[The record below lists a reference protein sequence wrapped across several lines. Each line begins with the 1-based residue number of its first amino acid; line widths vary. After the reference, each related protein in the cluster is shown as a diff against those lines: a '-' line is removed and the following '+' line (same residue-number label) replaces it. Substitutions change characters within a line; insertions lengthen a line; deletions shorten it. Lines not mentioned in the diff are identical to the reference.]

1 MGMKKSE
8 RKQQAGA
15 TLLELL
21 AFLGIAAIV
30 AVGAISMFRA
40 AQTTAQANDVIAQ
53 INGMRSTIETLYQTQ
68 ASFLGLSSAD
78 IIASKAVPAN
88 LRVSAGQIFNG
99 FGGTIGFNGPPDTYL
114 ITYTKVPVDVC
125 IKVIART
132 LKNWRD
138 ITINPV
144 GGYPATVRG
153 GPAWW
158 ARQAFRYQSACRHG
172 IQVRRVRCP
181 NISEQGLPC
190 AAQSSFTSFLT
201 Y

>member
-1 MGMKKSE
+1 MKKSN
-8 RKQQAGA
+8 RSRQAGA
-15 TLLELL
+15 TLLEAL

-68 ASFLGLSSAD
+68 ASFIGLSSAD

-99 FGGTIGFNGPPDTYL
+99 FGGTISFTGLPDTYR
-114 ITYTKVPVDVC
+114 IGYTKVPVDVC

-138 ITINPV
+138 ITINPAAGFGSDV
-144 GGYPATVRG
+144 IDAGGTMNMDALSDYCSNSGSSNYADLE
-153 GPAWW
+153 WI
-158 ARQAFRYQSACRHG
+158 AR
-172 IQVRRVRCP
+172 
-181 NISEQGLPC
+181 
-190 AAQSSFTSFLT
+190 
-201 Y
+201 